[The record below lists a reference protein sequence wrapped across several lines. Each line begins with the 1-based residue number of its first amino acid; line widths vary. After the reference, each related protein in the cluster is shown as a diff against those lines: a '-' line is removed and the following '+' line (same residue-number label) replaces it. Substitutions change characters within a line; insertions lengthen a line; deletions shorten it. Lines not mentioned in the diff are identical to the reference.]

1 MFGFGSKKT
10 LKQVIRENKRIV
22 NRSIREIDREQNRLK
37 REKKRAEAEM
47 KRLGKEG
54 QIQAVKHLCKD
65 VVRMN
70 QSQQHMAKLKATLR
84 QLSSQFNSAPSIND
98 PSIQKTLKELGKL
111 CQSVSNVIKLPELQ
125 AMLIKYTGE
134 THHMEMKCDMIC
146 DAMDD
151 VSSVCDDSDEA
162 DELYSRVLD
171 EIGLD
176 LGSSM
181 VMSAPKVACMSMEEE
196 CDSGLQQRLAALSGS
211 SHYSPCMGR
220 FSVQSSASNVPTTIG
235 LSVGGAKDVNNF
247 RECIE
252 KNRMPSSK
260 SITYNGLLYEYYFD
274 TKTRKHVIKSTDD
287 EKKQIDKVDDG
298 SNLFYPSYCYA
309 KTRRLDF
316 NLPSHKD
323 NAMGSNQDEYEYYMT
338 VGLNSNIKTNEF
350 KRKHLN
356 LVIVLD
362 KSGSM
367 CTRWDGKTKM
377 QVANESVVAL
387 LSHLTPKD
395 RFALITF
402 NTQAEIMHR
411 LQFIKDVNLDSLK
424 ANILAIRDNGGTN
437 FESGYSAAMQIYQ
450 GLFNALKND
459 KQERAEWKADS
470 KCEIYSESEKQWFDG
485 TIVKVTSDK
494 EGEWLTVAYRT
505 GCDHKTPTM
514 KQIQRFAKEIK
525 PSARDEYENRVIF
538 LTDARPNSG
547 RTDQNS
553 LLGMVQKC
561 AENEASN
568 EVKLQSDYDA
578 DEYIRNR
585 IYTTFI
591 GIGVDFN
598 ANLIESISKTRG
610 CNYYSVKSTEAFMDK
625 MDDEFE
631 FMVTPLVFNVS
642 LKINCEGNSCKI
654 EKVYG
659 SNQATAAEILKTGEI
674 SRIDTL
680 FPAKRRAPRKGGG
693 TKGGIQ
699 LIKFAKLKRDNEE
712 DERNINVELVVTFED
727 RNGKKYK
734 NEQMVTFTSP
744 KLNKKDM
751 IESDEEDGDANDYS
765 FYDNTGIR
773 KGILLC
779 KYVELIKDWIGGTP
793 SGRLNV
799 NQAYKDAFGKCMRH
813 FEKEMIKCKDN
824 DLKKEIDLM
833 NELVNIDDDAINQSA
848 LINTTN
854 DNDEDALSDMQRRLA
869 MLQ

>member
-1 MFGFGSKKT
+1 MFSTRKSA
-10 LKQVIRENKRIV
+10 KQVIRENKRTV
-22 NRSIREIDREQNRLK
+22 NRSIREIDRELNRNK
-37 REKKRAEAEM
+37 REKKKIENEI
-47 KRLGKEG
+47 KRLAKQG
-54 QIQAVKHLCKD
+54 QTQAGRQLCRD
-65 VVRMN
+65 LVRIN
-70 QSQQHMAKLKATLR
+70 QTEQQMIKLKATLR

-181 VMSAPKVACMSMEEE
+181 VMSAPKTACMSMEEE

-274 TKTRKHVIKSTDD
+274 TKTRKHVMKSTDD

-402 NTQAEIMHR
+402 NTEAQLKHP
-411 LQFIKDVNLDSLK
+411 LQFVNDINLDSLK
-424 ANILAIRDNGGTN
+424 ANILAIRDGGGTN
-437 FESGYSAAMQIYQ
+437 FESGYRAALQLYQ
-450 GLFNALKND
+450 GLFNDEDYKLNAVNYD
-459 KQERAEWKADS
+459 
-470 KCEIYSESEKQWFDG
+470 Y
-485 TIVKVTSDK
+485 
-494 EGEWLTVAYRT
+494 
-505 GCDHKTPTM
+505 DHR
-514 KQIQRFAKEIK
+514 I
-525 PSARDEYENRVIF
+525 IF

-547 RTDQNS
+547 RTDENS

-561 AENEASN
+561 AENEASS
-568 EVKLQSDYDA
+568 EVKLRSDYDE

-591 GIGVDFN
+591 GIGVDFD

-610 CNYYSVKSTEAFMDK
+610 CNYYSVKSTKAFMEK

-642 LKINCEGNSCKI
+642 LKLNCEGNSCKI

-659 SNQATAAEILKTGEI
+659 SNQAKADEILKNGEI

-699 LIKFAKLKRDNEE
+699 LIKFTKLKGDEE
-712 DERNINVELVVTFED
+712 DDGGNINVELVVTFED

-734 NEQMVTFTSP
+734 NEQMVTFASP

-751 IESDEEDGDANDYS
+751 IESDDEDGDQNDSDDYN

-779 KYVELIKDWIGGTP
+779 KYVELIKDWIGNTHAGQG
-793 SGRLNV
+793 SLSV
-799 NQAYKDAFGKCMRH
+799 NQEYKDAFATFRRH
-813 FEKEMIKCKDN
+813 FEKEMVKCKDD

-833 NELVNIDDDAINQSA
+833 NKLVNIDADTNNQSSA
-848 LINTTN
+848 AVTTTTINN
-854 DNDEDALSDMQRRLA
+854 DNDEEMLSSLQRRLA

>member
-84 QLSSQFNSAPSIND
+84 QLSSQFDGISSMKD
-98 PSIQKTLKELGKL
+98 PKIQKTFKEIGKL
-111 CQSVSNVIKLPELQ
+111 LSSLTNALKLPELQ
-125 AMLIKYTGE
+125 TMIMKYTVE
-134 THHMEMKCDMIC
+134 THLMEMRQDTIN

-151 VSSVCDDSDEA
+151 FVNIDSDEM
-162 DELYSRVLD
+162 DELCSHVMD
-171 EIGLD
+171 EVGLD
-176 LGSSM
+176 LGETM
-181 VMSAPKVACMSMEEE
+181 LCAAPKAHYRASMMEEE
-196 CDSGLQQRLAALSGS
+196 HCHLESRFASLGDGS
-211 SHYSPCMGR
+211 HARAYSR
-220 FSVQSSASNVPTTIG
+220 FKVDTSAYNVPSTIG

-252 KNRMPSSK
+252 KKRMPSGK

-274 TKTRKHVIKSTDD
+274 TKTRKHVIKPTDDD
-287 EKKQIDKVDDG
+287 EKKAPIDQADDG

-316 NLPSHKD
+316 SIAKD
-323 NAMGSNQDEYEYYMT
+323 GDRNKEDYEYYMT

-727 RNGKKYK
+727 RNGKK
-734 NEQMVTFTSP
+734 
-744 KLNKKDM
+744 
-751 IESDEEDGDANDYS
+751 I
-765 FYDNTGIR
+765 
-773 KGILLC
+773 
-779 KYVELIKDWIGGTP
+779 
-793 SGRLNV
+793 
-799 NQAYKDAFGKCMRH
+799 
-813 FEKEMIKCKDN
+813 
-824 DLKKEIDLM
+824 
-833 NELVNIDDDAINQSA
+833 
-848 LINTTN
+848 
-854 DNDEDALSDMQRRLA
+854 
-869 MLQ
+869 